1 MRSLIVLL
9 MGVVICGCEQPLAP
23 TAPVTNAPPAR
34 DNTAINERDR
44 DPAAKT
50 PIDQDENT
58 ADVTI
63 TAEIRKKIVA
73 QPNISVNGRNV
84 KVITSQGVV
93 TLRGPVESDAERDA
107 IATIANDVPGVA
119 KVDNQLEIAR

>member
-1 MRSLIVLL
+1 MRIVTALFIGTAVL
-9 MGVVICGCEQPLAP
+9 CGCEQPTQPGSPTTGAP
-23 TAPVTNAPPAR
+23 AK

-50 PIDQDENT
+50 PINQDEDT
-58 ADVTI
+58 ADVNI

-73 QPNISVNGRNV
+73 QPDLSVNGRNV

-93 TLRGPVESDAERDA
+93 TLRGPVESPEERNA
-107 IATIANDVPGVA
+107 IATLAQEVVGVA
-119 KVDNQLEIAR
+119 KVENQLEVVR